1 MWITETAVPP
11 MIICSTLAVILF
23 IRWHLRRQRKYM
35 IGGLLMVVLLIGF
48 YFLELRIVTED
59 ERVEADLYAL
69 VDAFEK
75 KDAEKTLSYISL
87 RAKQLR
93 VKAKMALAVLTID
106 GDLRITD
113 VQTALKLEN
122 SVATTH
128 FRANG
133 AATLMGMAGHRP
145 TRWELIWHKVDDE
158 WKVTKAQM
166 LDPISGGAAES
177 PVPK

>member
-1 MWITETAVPP
+1 MWITETAIPP
-11 MIICSTLAVILF
+11 MIICSILAVILF
-23 IRWHLRRQRKYM
+23 IRWHLRRQSKY
-35 IGGLLMVVLLIGF
+35 IVGSLLMVGLLIGF
-48 YFLELRIVTED
+48 YFLELRIVTER
-59 ERVEADLYAL
+59 EQVEADLYAL
-69 VDAFEK
+69 VAAFEQ

-87 RAKQLR
+87 QAKQLR

-145 TRWELIWHKVDDE
+145 TRWELTWQKVDDE

-166 LDPISGGAAES
+166 LNSISGEATES
-177 PVPK
+177 SVPK

>member
-1 MWITETAVPP
+1 MWITETAIPP
-11 MIICSTLAVILF
+11 MIICSILAVILF
-23 IRWHLRRQRKYM
+23 IRWYLRRQSKYLAGCLLM
-35 IGGLLMVVLLIGF
+35 LGLLVGF
-48 YFLELRIVTED
+48 YFLELRIVTEG

-69 VDAFEK
+69 VDAFEH

-87 RAKQLR
+87 GAKQLR
-93 VKAKMALAVLTID
+93 LKAKLALDLLTIN

-133 AATLMGMAGHRP
+133 AATFMGMSGHRP
-145 TRWELIWHKVDDE
+145 TRWELTWQKVGDE

-166 LDPISGGAAES
+166 LDPISGDAVES
-177 PVPK
+177 PVSK